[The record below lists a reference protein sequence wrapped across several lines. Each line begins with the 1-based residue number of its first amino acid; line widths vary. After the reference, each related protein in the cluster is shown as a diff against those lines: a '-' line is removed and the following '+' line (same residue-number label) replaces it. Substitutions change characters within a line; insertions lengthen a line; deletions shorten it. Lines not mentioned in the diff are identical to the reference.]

1 MGEYVTEIPGEEER
15 KYMLNLHLRF
25 GERDRKSE
33 HSIPESLDHGRQLNV
48 CSLNE

>member
-1 MGEYVTEIPGEEER
+1 MGEYV
-15 KYMLNLHLRF
+15 MHLWF

-33 HSIPESLDHGRQLNV
+33 CSIPESLGHGRQLNV